1 MPPNRAL
8 DAAIALSRVPGLV
21 VAMRSQAL
29 PTGVKLLLRILANET
44 DALKEARHM
53 SGLGEPDLVAVAE
66 FYVLQV
72 MLHRGASS
80 PRILGVTADADR
92 TEIRAHMRYL
102 LNWLHPDKNTSAWH
116 ASFASRVIAAWR
128 RIDRGLEDEKP
139 RSLAAGTRRSGRSYR
154 VSWVALPL
162 QPAPEVPTRRSVK
175 RLRVFLVGLTLVREA
190 AARVSGWFDAG
201 LRDHGPR

>member
-8 DAAIALSRVPGLV
+8 DAAIALSRASSLSLA
-21 VAMRSQAL
+21 VAMRSQVL

-44 DALKEARHM
+44 EALKEARHM
-53 SGLGEPDLVAVAE
+53 SGLGETDLVAAAE

-72 MLHRGASS
+72 MLYRGASS

-102 LNWLHPDKNTSAWH
+102 LNWLHPDKNTNAWH
-116 ASFASRVIAAWR
+116 ASFAGRVIAAWS

-139 RSLAAGTRRSGRSYR
+139 RSLATGTPRSRRSYQ

-162 QPAPEVPTRRSVK
+162 QPAPPEVPTRRSVK
-175 RLRVFLVGLTLVREA
+175 QLRVFLVGLTRGVRD
-190 AARVSGWFDAG
+190 R
-201 LRDHGPR
+201 GPR